1 MRCYYTEKE
10 GVSKPLYNYGVYVD
24 LCGCFSFTFLFH
36 TDLKDVGFADYT
48 YGNAVPPRRRLRR
61 SYLPN
66 LLNPCGEKPNYV
78 KEKARGYLLQVNRLN
93 APHVSGH
100 GIEDD
105 LCRLLL
111 AEEVAA
117 ERLHETELRHG
128 GLVGGHCGI
137 ARGERG
143 LDL

>member
-78 KEKARGYLLQVNRLN
+78 KEKARGYYFKSTDLMLLTFPVMGSKTTCEIGR
-93 APHVSGH
+93 AHV
-100 GIEDD
+100 
-105 LCRLLL
+105 
-111 AEEVAA
+111 
-117 ERLHETELRHG
+117 
-128 GLVGGHCGI
+128 
-137 ARGERG
+137 
-143 LDL
+143 